1 MAKVNM
7 ENKDNTKILKAE
19 GSLSIQDASELR
31 ECLLETFSSAET
43 LLIDLSGVQS
53 VDLAC
58 LQIFCSAHKTYSQ
71 AQKCIRIAGNLPE
84 GVVRSLSSV
93 TLVPEAC
100 DREPHGPCL
109 WATGGKDE

>member
-1 MAKVNM
+1 MAKVHI
-7 ENKDNTKILKAE
+7 EDKDNVKILSAE
-19 GSLSIQDASELR
+19 GTLSILDASELK
-31 ECLLETFSSAET
+31 ECLLEALSSAET
-43 LLIDLSGVQS
+43 LLLDLSRIQS

-71 AQKCIRIAGNLPE
+71 VRKGIRIAGDLPE

-93 TLVPEAC
+93 SIVPEAC

-109 WATGGKDE
+109 WTTGGRDE

>member
-1 MAKVNM
+1 MAKVYM
-7 ENKDNTKILKAE
+7 EVKDNAKILKAE
-19 GSLSIQDASELR
+19 GTLSIQDASGLK
-31 ECLLETFSSAET
+31 ECLLEAFSSATT
-43 LLIDLSGVQS
+43 LLIDLSGVDS

-71 AQKCIRIAGNLPE
+71 AQKVICITGDRPE

-93 TLVPEAC
+93 ALTPEAC

-109 WATGGKDE
+109 WAAGGRDE